1 MVINEYL
8 KKNPIAAKTIT
19 LFLLVVISLLFSL
32 KLWKMREA
40 VIDEK
45 NTLFFERR
53 DLALLDQLVED
64 AESEEQAIESTL
76 SSLPQTYIDVAELA
90 YKIEAIA
97 ELFNLDPT
105 ISFDE
110 EPKEEGK
117 VFSLGIELSTVGGY
131 QNYSYFLTSLNN
143 LPYNSTVEGIEIE
156 SEEGLSQTTNIKVYL
171 RK

>member
-97 ELFNLDPT
+97 ELFNL
-105 ISFDE
+105 
-110 EPKEEGK
+110 KK
-117 VFSLGIELSTVGGY
+117 VHLCQI
-131 QNYSYFLTSLNN
+131 
-143 LPYNSTVEGIEIE
+143 
-156 SEEGLSQTTNIKVYL
+156 QTLLCPVF
-171 RK
+171 R